1 MVPVRLDRVNVA
13 VHVRRGFDANSTEM
27 PERNFGGALQPNP
40 RYMNLEI
47 VETVMNQIRHKHKAN
62 PKRHGGKALLFHIY
76 SIGDPKE
83 FDGMVAH
90 GDVQLQLDRQAAE
103 TWHAMATADILVTST
118 STLSFTAAL
127 VNTHA
132 EVYYAMTIFQ
142 NLIPG
147 FIPFD
152 AHAILEPMKGICPLD
167 KAPTPPPGS
176 HHPSRP
182 AHQLQRRLAVAA
194 PPSPPPETHGG
205 VPKSHKVREHTHKGT
220 EPNAQGEH
228 AKDKASSNFKSK
240 ANATL
245 VVMFGSIRGG
255 EATWTSFY
263 QNVLNPDINPD
274 IELALSIGSLEPNDP
289 VRNSSLLQRARFIW
303 FTKEVADWGEHIDAL
318 ARLTIQR
325 RRDAG
330 KETPTSVPDWR
341 TRLRTASETARS
353 FGSGTCGRGRLRL
366 HGAVCATVM
375 AAEYLVRGL
384 SNWCSDGTLG
394 LKCNGTLTCS
404 IGMRGF

>member
-182 AHQLQRRLAVAA
+182 AHQLQRRLPRRRRAA
-194 PPSPPPETHGG
+194 LAAAGNARRRS
-205 VPKSHKVREHTHKGT
+205 KVT
-220 EPNAQGEH
+220 QGEGAH
-228 AKDKASSNFKSK
+228 SQGHRAECARRTREGQSELKLQIKSECNAGRHVRQHSGWRGDVDVVLSECPQSS
-240 ANATL
+240 
-245 VVMFGSIRGG
+245 IQ
-255 EATWTSFY
+255 TST
-263 QNVLNPDINPD
+263 QI
-274 IELALSIGSLEPNDP
+274 
-289 VRNSSLLQRARFIW
+289 SSLPFR
-303 FTKEVADWGEHIDAL
+303 
-318 ARLTIQR
+318 
-325 RRDAG
+325 
-330 KETPTSVPDWR
+330 
-341 TRLRTASETARS
+341 
-353 FGSGTCGRGRLRL
+353 
-366 HGAVCATVM
+366 
-375 AAEYLVRGL
+375 
-384 SNWCSDGTLG
+384 
-394 LKCNGTLTCS
+394 
-404 IGMRGF
+404 